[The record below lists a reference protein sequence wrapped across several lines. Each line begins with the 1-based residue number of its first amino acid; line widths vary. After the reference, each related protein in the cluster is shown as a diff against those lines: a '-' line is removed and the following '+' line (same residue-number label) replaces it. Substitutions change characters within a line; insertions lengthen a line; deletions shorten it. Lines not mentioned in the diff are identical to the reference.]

1 MNIIEERGSNL
12 KSINNEHDVGYKFL
26 LSSKQVFIQ
35 LLRSFVNE
43 EWVDSIEES
52 QLKKI
57 DKSYVLQDFSEK
69 ESDLVYELKIKDQE
83 VIFYVLL
90 ELQSKVDYQ
99 MPFRLLAYMMEIWRD
114 ILKNSPK
121 NESKRKLFRFPVIF
135 PIVLYNGPH
144 PWTAPLEF
152 KNILNGT
159 LLFGEKVLNFKYSLI
174 DVNRYQSHELLQ
186 LSNLISSVFL
196 LDQDMKKVEEL
207 FMRLKELTNTLNQLS
222 PRELA
227 LFKTWLK
234 GIVMKRFPKKN
245 HKEIEEV
252 INQTKTK
259 EVGIMI
265 SNFEKNLERFIDES
279 IEKGMKKGMERGL
292 EKGIERGMEKGK
304 EEGEKK
310 SSLEIA
316 RRMLLKGMTTG
327 DISELTKLTKDEV
340 EELAD
345 RMK

>member
-12 KSINNEHDVGYKFL
+12 KSVNNEHDVGYKFL

-43 EWVDSIEES
+43 AWVDSIEES

-57 DKSYVLQDFSEK
+57 DKSYILQDFSEK
-69 ESDLVYELKIKDQE
+69 EAYLVYELKVKDQE
-83 VIFYVLL
+83 IIFYILL

-99 MPFRLLAYMMEIWRD
+99 MPFRL
-114 ILKNSPK
+114 
-121 NESKRKLFRFPVIF
+121 PVIF
-135 PIVLYNGPH
+135 SIVLYNGPH

-152 KNILNGT
+152 KNILNGIE
-159 LLFGEKVLNFKYSLI
+159 LFGEKILNFKYSLI

-279 IEKGMKKGMERGL
+279 IEKGMKKGIERGL
-292 EKGIERGMEKGK
+292 EKGKA
-304 EEGEKK
+304 EGEKK

-316 RRMLLKGMTTG
+316 RRMILKGMTTE
-327 DISELTKLTKDEV
+327 DIAELTNLTEDEV
-340 EELAD
+340 EKLAD